1 MQTQAILLAA
11 LVGASSLAVAQT
23 PAVPTT
29 SNPASAG
36 PSFSLSDDI
45 PNPEGYADA
54 YSLDEV
60 RYGGK
65 HYTEEQQVARWQ
77 AELAAGRA
85 RAGVLLGAYS
95 AYRALTPTDCDV
107 ARAALIK
114 ADELGSDQAAWQLA
128 QLAGNSTCGA
138 IDRPQL
144 ERWLKKAVTLDY
156 PRAAEDLIIFYRN
169 GTEPNAKV
177 QQYTYARVAAGY
189 WEANKVTVPREGFD
203 AVALQEMEKNI
214 TAAERKSAE
223 AEAANIL
230 AGMLKRHERFGV
242 SPPVE
247 FARGDAGSKTS
258 FAGYSVD
265 YRHECLW
272 NLRNNCRG
280 AQRLAYVE
288 VTNKNADFV
297 ACKFEMRA
305 RDFVTGTAEAEPAR
319 RQVLIGPQATRKLL
333 LTDVNDNP
341 DKKAL
346 TGSCTPV
353 PKLAANLAAGKCRAR
368 LQGSIDVDRFYP
380 EAARARG
387 IEGSTVVRYW
397 LPPGADVP
405 TDAEIVTSSGDAS
418 LDDAAVATIVSGKFA
433 SDCDYGLSSIRIA
446 FKLQN

>member
-54 YSLDEV
+54 YSLDEI
-60 RYGGK
+60 RYGGE

-144 ERWLKKAVTLDY
+144 ERWLQKAVTLDY

-203 AVALQEMEKNI
+203 AVALQEM
-214 TAAERKSAE
+214 
-223 AEAANIL
+223 
-230 AGMLKRHERFGV
+230 
-242 SPPVE
+242 
-247 FARGDAGSKTS
+247 
-258 FAGYSVD
+258 
-265 YRHECLW
+265 
-272 NLRNNCRG
+272 
-280 AQRLAYVE
+280 
-288 VTNKNADFV
+288 
-297 ACKFEMRA
+297 
-305 RDFVTGTAEAEPAR
+305 
-319 RQVLIGPQATRKLL
+319 
-333 LTDVNDNP
+333 
-341 DKKAL
+341 
-346 TGSCTPV
+346 
-353 PKLAANLAAGKCRAR
+353 
-368 LQGSIDVDRFYP
+368 
-380 EAARARG
+380 
-387 IEGSTVVRYW
+387 
-397 LPPGADVP
+397 
-405 TDAEIVTSSGDAS
+405 
-418 LDDAAVATIVSGKFA
+418 
-433 SDCDYGLSSIRIA
+433 
-446 FKLQN
+446 